1 MARPG
6 VRLPVPNIL
15 VSGGPGHLPHS
26 LHPPPGHGP
35 SVHSAPRPPDH
46 PLPVPL
52 VLLPLASIGVTIGE
66 DVDPPAVSLAP
77 VPVPGVV
84 VRPAAE
90 CAETLGPPGRT
101 ELPRVDPGTG

>member
-6 VRLPVPNIL
+6 VRLPVPYVL
-15 VSGGPGHLPHS
+15 VPGGPGHLPHP

-35 SVHSAPRPPDH
+35 SVHPAPRPADH
-46 PLPVPL
+46 SLPVPP
-52 VLLPLASIGVTIGE
+52 VLRPLASVGVPVGE

-90 CAETLGPPGRT
+90 CAEPLGPPGRA
-101 ELPRVDPGTG
+101 ELPRVDPGAG